1 MLYFT
6 GGLFPKRQL
15 IEREKIMQI
24 SLFANPNAKQG
35 AKIEK
40 DWYSQRSGSV
50 GAVQGYVLNDGV
62 CCAMKFSE

>member
-50 GAVQGYVLNDGV
+50 GAVQGYV
-62 CCAMKFSE
+62 